1 MAAGSRAASTT
12 PRAAALV
19 LCVLALLL
27 VADVVSAAKKPSSSS
42 TGKPAPKAPAP
53 AAAAAAAGAAPG
65 KANVTLPALRGEQF
79 ARRVVASDRMWI
91 LAAIADDCGEPCNK
105 TVAVLSEV
113 SQLLDGGGARKHMVV
128 FVFVFVFV
136 FAHPV
141 ISPFSMSPTCV
152 HLRAVCCLSKTAA
165 VRP

>member
-1 MAAGSRAASTT
+1 MAGSRAASTT

-53 AAAAAAAGAAPG
+53 AAAAAAAAGAAPG

-141 ISPFSMSPTCV
+141 ISPCSMSPTCV